1 IYWYL
6 IFPLVRPILVVV
18 GLLAFVGTFNE
29 FLLARIVLTTR
40 ESWTLMVGMYSFV
53 QGGEFSSD
61 WGVFAAGS
69 LIAAVPIVILYLVL
83 QRYIVGGLT
92 AGAVKG

>member
-1 IYWYL
+1 L

-29 FLLARIVLTTR
+29 FLLARIILTER
-40 ESWTLMVGMYSFV
+40 ESWSLMVGMYSFV

-69 LIAAVPIVILYLVL
+69 LIAAIPIVILYLIL